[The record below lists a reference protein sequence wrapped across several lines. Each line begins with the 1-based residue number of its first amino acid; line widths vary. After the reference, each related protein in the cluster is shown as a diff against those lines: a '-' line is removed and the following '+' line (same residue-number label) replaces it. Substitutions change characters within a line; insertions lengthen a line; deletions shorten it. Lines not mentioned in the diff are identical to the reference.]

1 MKKTEEFLLLV
12 RAAILPV
19 AAAFPW
25 LNPFA
30 GGPSSAVIPWI
41 VSAAFGLLLWSTT
54 VLECKLPGT
63 LRRVAWVP
71 LAVVV
76 WAAFS
81 QWQVRPETA
90 MLASG
95 LLLMLLAAGF
105 AQHPNSA
112 RAVQQGFLFAAAI
125 SAVLGVCQYFGI
137 ASQAHLWI
145 NAAVA
150 GEAYGNL
157 RQPNQYATLCWIG
170 AAVILFG
177 TIRLPRWA
185 APGVLLMLVV
195 ASAASVS
202 RTGIFQGLFLTLL
215 AATWRGP
222 ERKERLILC
231 LVAAIG
237 YFTAAVL
244 LPSLLDALTGAM
256 PARTLWGRL
265 GGGPACSSRLVLWS
279 NVLHLI
285 ALKPLTGWGWGEL
298 DYAHFD
304 TLYSGPRFCDILD
317 NAHNLPL
324 HFAVE
329 LGVPVAAAGC
339 GLAIWWAW
347 RQRPWAE
354 PVPLRQLAWALL
366 TVILL
371 HSMLE
376 YPLWY
381 GPFQIAFGVSL
392 GWLMANKQAS
402 TAATPAREKL
412 AALALGILLSA
423 ATAYAA
429 WDYTRVSQIYLPPE
443 QRLSPWRDDT
453 LAKVRRSWLFSG
465 QARFADLTLA
475 TPQRE
480 NAEWMYPLAIEVLHY
495 SPEPRVIERA
505 IESATYLG
513 REDEA
518 VLLLARYR
526 AAFPRDYEA
535 WRQAQKMPKLPQMPE
550 R

>member
-1 MKKTEEFLLLV
+1 MLQ
-12 RAAILPV
+12 
-19 AAAFPW
+19 
-25 LNPFA
+25 
-30 GGPSSAVIPWI
+30 
-41 VSAAFGLLLWSTT
+41 GLLLT
-54 VLECKLPGT
+54 
-63 LRRVAWVP
+63 
-71 LAVVV
+71 
-76 WAAFS
+76 
-81 QWQVRPETA
+81 
-90 MLASG
+90 MLAC
-95 LLLMLLAAGF
+95 L
-105 AQHPNSA
+105 
-112 RAVQQGFLFAAAI
+112 
-125 SAVLGVCQYFGI
+125 
-137 ASQAHLWI
+137 
-145 NAAVA
+145 
-150 GEAYGNL
+150 
-157 RQPNQYATLCWIG
+157 
-170 AAVILFG
+170 
-177 TIRLPRWA
+177 
-185 APGVLLMLVV
+185 
-195 ASAASVS
+195 
-202 RTGIFQGLFLTLL
+202 
-215 AATWRGP
+215 WRGP
-222 ERKERLILC
+222 ERRERIKLCIL
-231 LVAAIG
+231 AALA
-237 YFTAAVL
+237 YFTAAWL
-244 LPSLLDALTGAM
+244 LPWLLDALTGAM

-265 GGGPACSSRLVLWS
+265 GGGQACSSRLVLWS

-298 DYAHFD
+298 DYAHFH
-304 TLYSGPRFCDILD
+304 TLYAGPRFCDILD

-329 LGVPVAAAGC
+329 LGVPMAAAGC
-339 GLAIWWAW
+339 GLALWWVW

-354 PVPLRQLAWALL
+354 PLPLRQLAWALL

-381 GPFQIAFGVSL
+381 GPFQIAFGASL
-392 GWLMANKQAS
+392 GWLMVTEQPA
-402 TAATPAREKL
+402 TAAASRVGRGGVV
-412 AALALGILLSA
+412 ALTIVLSA

-429 WDYTRVSQIYLPPE
+429 WDYTRVSQIYLPPQ

-480 NAEWMYPLAIEVLHY
+480 NAEWMYPLSLEVLHY

-513 REDEA
+513 HVDEA

-535 WRQAQKMPKLPQMPE
+535 WHQAQKMPQSPQTPQTPQSPQ